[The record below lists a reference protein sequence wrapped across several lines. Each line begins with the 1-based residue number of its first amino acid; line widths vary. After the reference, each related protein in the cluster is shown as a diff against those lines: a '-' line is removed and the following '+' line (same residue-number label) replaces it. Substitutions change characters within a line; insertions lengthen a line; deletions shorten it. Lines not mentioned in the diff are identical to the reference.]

1 MLTRNVS
8 LIEGLLNDEKKL
20 LQFLDGKY
28 QQYKDYNDCT
38 LDVRYVGNKPYYSF
52 HRAAETPL
60 YLGSADN
67 VFVQNIQN
75 CRTYRDLSAICLDN
89 VRAIEQFLSQYTPIS
104 PNNLE
109 KLLPKHYLPPQFSLS
124 QLPAS
129 FNQKWYDEMLKIKDL
144 IPPTYPEES
153 WCEAASKRL
162 SIIIFYPWG

>member
-52 HRAAETPL
+52 HRTAETPL

-75 CRTYRDLSAICLDN
+75 CRTYRDLSAICRDN
-89 VRAIEQFLSQYTPIS
+89 VQAIEQFLSQYTPIS

-109 KLLPKHYLPPQFSLS
+109 KLLPKHSRRNSASLRCP
-124 QLPAS
+124 L
-129 FNQKWYDEMLKIKDL
+129 
-144 IPPTYPEES
+144 
-153 WCEAASKRL
+153 L
-162 SIIIFYPWG
+162 SIRSGMMRC

>member
-52 HRAAETPL
+52 HRTAETPL

-75 CRTYRDLSAICLDN
+75 CRTYRDLAAYSRDN
-89 VRAIEQFLSQYTPIS
+89 VKAIEQFLSQYSSIS
-104 PNNLE
+104 PNN
-109 KLLPKHYLPPQFSLS
+109 
-124 QLPAS
+124 
-129 FNQKWYDEMLKIKDL
+129 
-144 IPPTYPEES
+144 
-153 WCEAASKRL
+153 
-162 SIIIFYPWG
+162 